1 MFSIDQKKYIAQY
14 TNILF
19 TTKKIIPIITIATIS
34 IIVSIYILNNPPQ
47 TNHYSSTQ
55 VQTAI
60 IQNAITKFKEQQNIP
75 QGEIITKLWP
85 LSTTDN
91 GVQSQ
96 NNLIK
101 IAWFIIPKNSTIY
114 SINTLKPIE
123 YFQNTGYDTDTFR
136 LQIWALLNGTIPTI
150 NDKKH
155 NNNILPTPSIYTA
168 FDLTCI
174 QQSIHSPLCTQNIE
188 NFLESFYTFDL
199 QPAESELPSIIENL
213 SKSKH
218 KEDFCEKL
226 LSYSEY
232 NQAFSSHIQKTIQ
245 FCDQETKMS
254 YERAQNLHAVNTEIQ
269 NNTFTQTV
277 YNDAD
282 INAYKIMSLAQSI
295 VYDIQQD
302 IINTRRIE
310 AYSNQIQALLRKPT
324 IENIYRDIQYWIINY
339 QILPF
344 LQQNSTRNQN
354 YNTISSLLLSL
365 NRENTLL
372 QHSGLQNMV
381 TNPTLITQQKEIQSI
396 ENNNIESIIQWLR
409 SLPYITITET
419 QENNDIITISGEL
432 NIVDAIA
439 GESRTTFSA
448 TGQINLNR
456 LIIQEI
462 KLPEYKLFTTI
473 INAFIQTRNTTLPWL
488 YSYINENIA
497 LYRTQQNQEV
507 CEQLQEIT
515 TFTTNICNA
524 SLIQWEQKIQN
535 TITTYKIAIEN
546 NTIWEIETSDI
557 QLTNYLNQKYESTT
571 SDAIR
576 IPGLIQEI
584 ITTQIPQNTDQ
595 AEVSIDT
602 DSIQVIN
609 TFSIFF
615 KTSPTDIKQIQDLY
629 YIDFTIDNVNFVL
642 TYNAQK
648 NITWPLFFKNIIIND
663 KPLRVSKWSI
673 ALEPDSSQIINKF
686 VSNPLGYI
694 EEVDPFTYQTYLQL
708 K

>member
-1 MFSIDQKKYIAQY
+1 MFSVNQKQYIIQY
-14 TNILF
+14 TKLLF
-19 TTKKIIPIITIATIS
+19 ATKKIIPIVTIATIS
-34 IIVSIYILNNPPQ
+34 ILVSIYILNNPPQ

-60 IQNAITKFKEQQNIP
+60 IQNAITKFKEQPDIS
-75 QGEIITKLWP
+75 QGEVITKLWP
-85 LSTTDN
+85 LYTTDN
-91 GVQSQ
+91 GVQSE

-101 IAWFIIPKNSTIY
+101 IAWFIIPKSSTIY

-136 LQIWALLNGTIPTI
+136 LQIGALLNGAMPTI
-150 NDKKH
+150 NNKKH
-155 NNNILPTPSIYTA
+155 NNNALPIPSLYTT

-174 QQSIHSPLCTQNIE
+174 QKSVHSPLCTQNIK
-188 NFLESFYTFDL
+188 NFLSSFYTFDL

-213 SKSKH
+213 SKSRH
-218 KEDFCEKL
+218 KQDFCEKL
-226 LSYSEY
+226 LSYSQY
-232 NQAFSSHIQKTIQ
+232 NQAFSNHIQSTIQ
-245 FCDQETKMS
+245 FCDQNTKTS
-254 YERAQNLHAVNTEIQ
+254 YERAQNLNTINTEIQ
-269 NNTFTQTV
+269 NSTFTQTV
-277 YNDAD
+277 YNDLD
-282 INAYKIMSLAQSI
+282 INAYKIMSLAQLI
-295 VYDIQQD
+295 IYDIQQD

-310 AYSNQIQALLRKPT
+310 AYSNQMQALLRKPT
-324 IENIYRDIQYWIINY
+324 IESIYRDIQYRIINY

-372 QHSGLQNMV
+372 QHRWLQKMV
-381 TNPTLITQQKEIQSI
+381 TNQTLITQQKEMQSI
-396 ENNNIESIIQWLR
+396 DNNNTESIIQWLK
-409 SLPYITITET
+409 SLPYMTITET
-419 QENNDIITISGEL
+419 QDSGGIINIRGEL

-439 GESRTTFSA
+439 GESRTRFSA

-456 LIIQEI
+456 LIVQQID
-462 KLPEYKLFTTI
+462 LPEYSLFTTI
-473 INAFIQTRNTTLPWL
+473 INAFIQTRNTTLPGL

-497 LYRTQQNQEV
+497 LYRTQQNQEI
-507 CEQLQEIT
+507 CQQLETIT

-557 QLTNYLNQKYESTT
+557 QLTDYLNKKYQSTA

-584 ITTQIPQNTDQ
+584 ITTQIPQETEQ
-595 AEVSIDT
+595 EQISVDT
-602 DSIQVIN
+602 NSIQVIN

-615 KTSPTDIKQIQDLY
+615 KTNPTDVKQIQDLY
-629 YIDFTIDNVNFVL
+629 YIDFTIDSINFVL

-648 NITWPLFFKNIIIND
+648 NITGPLFFKDIIIND
-663 KPLRVSKWSI
+663 KPLRVSKRSI
-673 ALEPDSSQIINKF
+673 PLEPSSSQIINKF

>member
-168 FDLTCI
+168 FNLTCI

-199 QPAESELPSIIENL
+199 QPVESELPSIIENL

-245 FCDQETKMS
+245 FCDQETKIS

-462 KLPEYKLFTTI
+462 KLPEYRLFTTI

-557 QLTNYLNQKYESTT
+557 QLTNYLNQKYKSTT

-648 NITWPLFFKNIIIND
+648 NITWPLFFKDIIIND